1 MKRSKAGAME
11 TLSVIV
17 LAVAAIVLA
26 AVVWI
31 FLLGSMQKQTAA
43 LDFVFDASLT
53 SYGSGCRLTVTV
65 RNTGSVPIERLTVA
79 ATPAL
84 TAPAF
89 ASVSPSSPLAPGRSV
104 SDSSTTSCGAV
115 GTAYALEVAAQSGAN
130 QVRRVARVS
139 VS

>member
-1 MKRSKAGAME
+1 MRGRAGAME
-11 TLSVIV
+11 ALTVVI
-17 LAVAAIVLA
+17 LALAAIVLA
-26 AVVWI
+26 VLVWI
-31 FLLGSMQKQTAA
+31 FIMGQSQNQMAV
-43 LDFVFDASLT
+43 LDFSFDASLT
-53 SYGSGCRLTVTV
+53 SFGSGCRLTVTV

-84 TAPAF
+84 TAPSF
-89 ASVSPSSPLAPGRSV
+89 TSVSPSSPLAPGRSV